1 MNTILNPRARARL
14 ERSCSASPD
23 DWIRFAVPQAGL
35 QRIEAFF
42 AGHAYDL
49 HRHDTYAV
57 GYTMNGVQSFDY
69 RGSRANSIRGNV
81 IVLHPDEVHDGR
93 AGTSTGFRY
102 RMLYIEPHL
111 IRNALGEKSRSLPF
125 VRNPVLR
132 NPRLMQALWL
142 ALDDLVRGLEALQL
156 DQVVLSV
163 AEALLALDTSAADR
177 SRVTTCFT
185 AVERARQFLDAH
197 YDRVVTSEELE
208 VLSGFDR
215 FALARQFRRQ
225 FGTSPYRYLTLR
237 RLEHARS
244 MVRAGH
250 SLANSALACGFS
262 DQSHMTRQFKQA
274 YGMSPSRWRAICR
287 TSSSTKARC

>member
-1 MNTILNPRARARL
+1 MNTILNQCNQARL
-14 ERSCSASPD
+14 ERSCGASPY
-23 DWIRFAVPQAGL
+23 DWIRFAVPQPGL

-42 AGHAYDL
+42 AGHAYDP

-69 RGSRANSIRGNV
+69 RGSRADSIRGKV
-81 IVLHPDEVHDGR
+81 MVLHPDELHDGR
-93 AGTSTGFRY
+93 AGSAMGFRY
-102 RMLYIEPHL
+102 RMLYIEPQL
-111 IRNALGEKSRSLPF
+111 IRNALGEKTRSLPF
-125 VRNPVLR
+125 VRNPVVR
-132 NPRLMQALWL
+132 DPRLLQVLWL
-142 ALDDLVRGLEALQL
+142 ALADLARGLEALQI

-163 AEALLALDTSAADR
+163 AEALLALDTSATDK
-177 SRVTTCFT
+177 SRATVCFT

-208 VLSGFDR
+208 VLTGFAR

-237 RLEHARS
+237 RLDHVRS
-244 MVRAGH
+244 MLRAGH

-262 DQSHMTRQFKQA
+262 DQSHMTRQFKRA
-274 YGMSPSRWRAICR
+274 YGMSPSRWRAICLA
-287 TSSSTKARC
+287 SSRTKARR

>member
-1 MNTILNPRARARL
+1 MNTILKQHNQARL
-14 ERSCSASPD
+14 ERSCGASPH

-42 AGHAYDL
+42 EGHAYYP

-57 GYTMNGVQSFDY
+57 GYTLDGVQSFDY
-69 RGSRANSIRGNV
+69 RGRRADSMRGEV
-81 IVLHPDEVHDGR
+81 MVLHPDELHDGR
-93 AGTSTGFRY
+93 AGSDRGFRY
-102 RMLYIEPHL
+102 RMLYIEPRL
-111 IRNALGEKSRSLPF
+111 IRNALGEKTRSLPF

-132 NPRLMQALWL
+132 DPRLMQALWP
-142 ALDDLVRGLEALQL
+142 ALDDLVRSLEALQI

-163 AEALLALDTSAADR
+163 AEALLALDTSATDK
-177 SRVTTCFT
+177 SRVTICVP

-208 VLSGFDR
+208 ILSGFDR

-237 RLEHARS
+237 RLDHVRS

-262 DQSHMTRQFKQA
+262 DQSHMTRQFKQS
-274 YGMSPSRWRAICR
+274 YGMSPSRWRAICL
-287 TSSSTKARC
+287 TSLSPKVRC